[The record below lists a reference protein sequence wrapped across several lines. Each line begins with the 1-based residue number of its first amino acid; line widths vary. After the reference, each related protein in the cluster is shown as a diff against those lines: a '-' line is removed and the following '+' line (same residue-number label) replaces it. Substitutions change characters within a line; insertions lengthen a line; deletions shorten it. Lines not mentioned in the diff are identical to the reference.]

1 MSSFQLHEGLGSFV
15 FSHDANP
22 ARLGFSLT
30 KETVVKVLV
39 GMTSL
44 VNPEASFTQ
53 RRQALPLGVQIIATD
68 NFDKVSDQDLMVRS
82 WSCLSE

>member
-1 MSSFQLHEGLGSFV
+1 MMLT
-15 FSHDANP
+15 P

-44 VNPEASFTQ
+44 VNPEASLTQ

-68 NFDKVSDQDLMVRS
+68 NFDKVSDQDLDGAELVP
-82 WSCLSE
+82 LV